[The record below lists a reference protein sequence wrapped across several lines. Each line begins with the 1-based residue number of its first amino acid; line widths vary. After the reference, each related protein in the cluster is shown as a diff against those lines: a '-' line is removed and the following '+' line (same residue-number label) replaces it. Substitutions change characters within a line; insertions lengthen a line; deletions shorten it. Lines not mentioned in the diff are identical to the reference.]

1 MGSGREWI
9 QDNSITLH
17 LLCILFL
24 LLLHQLYLRL
34 SGIKFWRFGTPCLKE
49 VLENLGK
56 GLLKMFH
63 LNPENK
69 KLASRLN
76 LISISGNLL
85 WTNPFPKSVLPW
97 NATHTFKM
105 MAQNALRCD
114 NCSPRLFFPTRF
126 TAPITVERKK
136 EGVKDG
142 TEEGNVWCT
151 CFPN

>member
-9 QDNSITLH
+9 QDDSITLH

-24 LLLHQLYLRL
+24 LLLHQLHLRL

-85 WTNPFPKSVLPW
+85 LTNPFPKSVLP
-97 NATHTFKM
+97 
-105 MAQNALRCD
+105 
-114 NCSPRLFFPTRF
+114 
-126 TAPITVERKK
+126 
-136 EGVKDG
+136 
-142 TEEGNVWCT
+142 
-151 CFPN
+151 